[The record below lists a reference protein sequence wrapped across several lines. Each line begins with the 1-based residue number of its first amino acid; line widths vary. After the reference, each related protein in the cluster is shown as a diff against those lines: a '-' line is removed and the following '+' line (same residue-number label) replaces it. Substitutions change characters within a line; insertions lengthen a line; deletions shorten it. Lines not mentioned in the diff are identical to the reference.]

1 MNCVEAINFWFSL
14 NEKKINTDCIL
25 SGSKA
30 GFKISRGTEN
40 INVSLC
46 EIGEHQFL
54 LIDDSILIYSAHP
67 MMFGFYKKKNDNE
80 ILSRYFWC
88 SRSEGCWRS
97 GTGFRAYKDEQTQQL
112 NYDFFGAFIKGQEHK
127 FHGGYTFET
136 QLNNVLEKKL
146 SDLYKAREMAKTVGT
161 INFNKDITSKA
172 IKEFLIRPED
182 TDNIPATNILSKY
195 MSEVQ
200 IVPALDDKIH
210 DAKLSKSL
218 EKAIGAT
225 TLQKTAQQGKNY
237 LSDFKKANSTL
248 WQLLVTCLEQSPM
261 NKVPYVYHSDLL
273 KQNVK
278 VESYLLPRQTGV
290 VLKNVVVEIA
300 YTENAVDM
308 EFKNKA
314 RTMTYKINSP
324 ICWVKSV
331 YMHGELS
338 NFGNYKEY
346 PWDLSFL
353 PQKPMDYD
361 KQISLYLKQR
371 ENNKPDKAYTSL
383 ALFNEKYSPL
393 IHEFKRRKGFSP
405 VKTTVAY
412 AEIDGYLRG
421 LNNPDFV
428 LDLAT
433 NIMESCKDYLDF
445 NRANSSVAH
454 GSTGRQRV
462 LAYVDEIYNSKTYAE
477 INKITYNLF
486 VKNTVNGK
494 CYTSSY
500 LLFSTGKI
508 ATRASSYIV
517 YFCDA
522 LYKTMVSDLHGYFD
536 ENAKISKIDKF
547 KLDIKDKKIKGIE
560 HALTRAAIYMKTN
573 NVPSHCTDSATLE
586 GIIQSMAANV

>member
-1 MNCVEAINFWFSL
+1 MKCADAINFWFSL
-14 NEKKINTDCIL
+14 NEKTMPGDCQL
-25 SGSKA
+25 TGNELA
-30 GFKISRGTEN
+30 GYTLTAGMTSVTISRCIIGTAE
-40 INVSLC
+40 
-46 EIGEHQFL
+46 FL
-54 LIDDSILIYSAHP
+54 IIVDSIMSNGGHP
-67 MMFGFYKKKNDNE
+67 FAFTFYKKGNQL
-80 ILSRYFWC
+80 LSRYFWC
-88 SRSEGCWRS
+88 SRSEGCWRA
-97 GTGFRAYKDEQTQQL
+97 GTGFRPAKDKDGNKL
-112 NYDFFGAFIKGQEHK
+112 YDFFGGFIKGQEHV
-127 FHGGYTFET
+127 FGGGYTFET
-136 QLNNVLEKKL
+136 QIHPVLEKKL
-146 SDLYKAREMAKTVGT
+146 SDLYKARERAKDVKT
-161 INFNKDITSKA
+161 INFNKDIGSKA

-182 TDNIPATNILSKY
+182 TDNIPAKNILSKY
-195 MSEVQ
+195 MNEVQ

-210 DAKLSKSL
+210 DKKLSKSL
-218 EKAIGAT
+218 EEAIGAT

-237 LSDFKKANSTL
+237 LSDFKKANSPL
-248 WQLLVTCLEQSPM
+248 WQLLVTCLEQSPI
-261 NKVPYVYHSDLL
+261 NKVPYVYYSDLL

-278 VESYLLPRQTGV
+278 VESYLLPRQAGL

-331 YMHGELS
+331 YIQGELS

-361 KQISLYLKQR
+361 KQISPYLKQR
-371 ENNKPDKAYTSL
+371 ESNKPDAAYTSL

-393 IHEFKRRKGFSP
+393 IQEFKRRKGFP
-405 VKTTVAY
+405 PIKTTVAY

-421 LNNPDFV
+421 LNNPEFV
-428 LDLAT
+428 MDLSL

-445 NRANSSVAH
+445 NRANPSVAH
-454 GSTGRQRV
+454 GSTGRKRV
-462 LAYVDEIYNSKTYAE
+462 LAFFDKIYNCKTYAE
-477 INKITYNLF
+477 INKITYDLF
-486 VKNTVNGK
+486 VENTVDGK

-522 LYKTMVSDLHGYFD
+522 LYKTMVSDLTGFFD
-536 ENAKISKIDKF
+536 EDAKISKIGKF
-547 KLDIKDKKIKGIE
+547 KLDIKDKKVKGME

-586 GIIQSMAANV
+586 GIIKAMAANT